1 MKIRRLI
8 SIAAAT
14 VLSVTTLAFSAS
26 SAFAAD
32 EEPVPDN
39 DPVISSFPATVE
51 CEDLNLN
58 GDKVWTSVYEKQ
70 IPGYSGEGFAYLSNN
85 PISFKVDV
93 PEEGMYQMSARYAQ
107 ILDQAGRVQTITVN
121 DISYTTTFPYS
132 TEWKDISLGMFRFKK
147 GINKIVIT
155 PQYGYAEYDT
165 LTIKKAVY
173 PDLTKLDPTPCDKKA
188 TPEVKG
194 LMNYLTS
201 VYGKNILSGQQEIY
215 GGGNDGNYELEFDF
229 IHDLSGK
236 YPAIRGFDMMN
247 YNPLYGWDDNTTE
260 RIIEWANEKNGIPTV
275 CWHINVPSNFANY
288 ELGDAVDW
296 TECTYNEK
304 SDFDTSKA
312 IIEGTK
318 ENGYVMM
325 AIEDLAEQLLRVQ
338 EADVPVIFRP
348 FHEAEGNGGLDGSGA
363 WFWWSKSGAEVY
375 KELWKLLYTTLTEKY
390 GIHNLIWEENLYTW
404 SSESKEW
411 YVGDEYVDIVGYDK
425 YNTEYHRHDGNTT
438 GPNEDAESSIFYTL
452 VDYVNNGKMV
462 SMPENDTI
470 PSLSNLTIE
479 KAYWLYF
486 CPWYGEHILS
496 SDKNNPDTVKELYQS
511 DLVITLDELP
521 ENWKTFGGVDPT
533 DPTDPTDPEIIAG
546 DMDGNSIINVY
557 DLILMKRMYLDLMLR
572 PQPQVVI
579 PPFPRVE
586 DVTGDGKFSIN
597 DIVTLAKFL
606 TGQDVTL
613 KTYDPYDA
621 A

>member
-533 DPTDPTDPEIIAG
+533 DPTDPEIIAG
-546 DMDGNSIINVY
+546 DMDGNGIINVY

-572 PQPQVVI
+572 PQPQVDI